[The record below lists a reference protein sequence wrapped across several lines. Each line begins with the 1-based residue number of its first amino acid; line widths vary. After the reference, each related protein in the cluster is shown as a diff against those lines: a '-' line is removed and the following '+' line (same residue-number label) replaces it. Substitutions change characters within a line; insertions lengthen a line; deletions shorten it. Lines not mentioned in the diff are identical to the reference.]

1 MKKTDHIYYWGTKK
15 NKMSSFCGCLAK
27 VKEFIGFN
35 DQLID
40 ASGLRKHTNPLAKKK
55 DKTGWNLK

>member
-1 MKKTDHIYYWGTKK
+1 
-15 NKMSSFCGCLAK
+15 MSSFCGCLAK